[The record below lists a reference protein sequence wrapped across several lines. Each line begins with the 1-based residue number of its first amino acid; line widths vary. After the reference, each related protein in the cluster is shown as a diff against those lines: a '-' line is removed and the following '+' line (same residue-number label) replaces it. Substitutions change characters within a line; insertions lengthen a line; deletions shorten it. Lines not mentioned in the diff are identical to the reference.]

1 MIELLLEAERAL
13 SFGRVDRAEQLY
25 RQVAAADPGN
35 SIAVVG
41 LARVALEHADDA
53 GAYLLA
59 RQALTIDPENEA
71 AQRLVTRLDE
81 VMRTRGETVPEPPSV
96 PPAVHAQA
104 RARRPLPR
112 GTRHLKRSRAAR
124 SSIDSGAVEALLL
137 LGIRREDVQRIRA
150 GTDEVALEAR
160 ERGLWDRQ
168 HVAIG
173 DDDGAGRIEDV
184 LVSGGSSGEAGGP
197 ERLEVVP
204 VSASAVTWS
213 AAVAS
218 TWNVTPR

>member
-81 VMRTRGETVPEPPSV
+81 VMRTRGEAVPEPPT
-96 PPAVHAQA
+96 PPAPATASPSAPTAPSPTPTIRPKVV
-104 RARRPLPR
+104 RR
-112 GTRHLKRSRAAR
+112 RSI
-124 SSIDSGAVEALLL
+124 IDRL
-137 LGIRREDVQRIRA
+137 RRR
-150 GTDEVALEAR
+150 
-160 ERGLWDRQ
+160 
-168 HVAIG
+168 
-173 DDDGAGRIEDV
+173 
-184 LVSGGSSGEAGGP
+184 
-197 ERLEVVP
+197 
-204 VSASAVTWS
+204 
-213 AAVAS
+213 
-218 TWNVTPR
+218 

>member
-81 VMRTRGETVPEPPSV
+81 VMRTRGEAVPEVPGEPTEPHPSA
-96 PPAVHAQA
+96 PPA
-104 RARRPLPR
+104 RPPDAPAR
-112 GTRHLKRSRAAR
+112 GTSRRSL
-124 SSIDSGAVEALLL
+124 IDRL
-137 LGIRREDVQRIRA
+137 RRR
-150 GTDEVALEAR
+150 
-160 ERGLWDRQ
+160 
-168 HVAIG
+168 
-173 DDDGAGRIEDV
+173 
-184 LVSGGSSGEAGGP
+184 
-197 ERLEVVP
+197 
-204 VSASAVTWS
+204 
-213 AAVAS
+213 
-218 TWNVTPR
+218 

>member
-1 MIELLLEAERAL
+1 VIELLLEAERAL

-81 VMRTRGETVPEPPSV
+81 VMRTRGETVPEPTGE
-96 PPAVHAQA
+96 AA
-104 RARRPLPR
+104 PLPASSPPPQPTADIR
-112 GTRHLKRSRAAR
+112 PKVVRRRSILDRFRRH
-124 SSIDSGAVEALLL
+124 
-137 LGIRREDVQRIRA
+137 
-150 GTDEVALEAR
+150 
-160 ERGLWDRQ
+160 
-168 HVAIG
+168 
-173 DDDGAGRIEDV
+173 
-184 LVSGGSSGEAGGP
+184 
-197 ERLEVVP
+197 
-204 VSASAVTWS
+204 
-213 AAVAS
+213 
-218 TWNVTPR
+218 

>member
-81 VMRTRGETVPEPPSV
+81 VIRTRGEALPEVSDGTDLLPPTIG
-96 PPAVHAQA
+96 
-104 RARRPLPR
+104 R
-112 GTRHLKRSRAAR
+112 
-124 SSIDSGAVEALLL
+124 IDSASSKPAPAPPRP
-137 LGIRREDVQRIRA
+137 RRSW
-150 GTDEVALEAR
+150 LAR
-160 ERGLWDRQ
+160 LRHR
-168 HVAIG
+168 
-173 DDDGAGRIEDV
+173 
-184 LVSGGSSGEAGGP
+184 
-197 ERLEVVP
+197 
-204 VSASAVTWS
+204 
-213 AAVAS
+213 
-218 TWNVTPR
+218 

>member
-81 VMRTRGETVPEPPSV
+81 VMRTRGETVPEPST
-96 PPAVHAQA
+96 A
-104 RARRPLPR
+104 
-112 GTRHLKRSRAAR
+112 
-124 SSIDSGAVEALLL
+124 
-137 LGIRREDVQRIRA
+137 
-150 GTDEVALEAR
+150 
-160 ERGLWDRQ
+160 
-168 HVAIG
+168 
-173 DDDGAGRIEDV
+173 
-184 LVSGGSSGEAGGP
+184 
-197 ERLEVVP
+197 P
-204 VSASAVTWS
+204 VSAPAPLPEPLAATEATQST
-213 AAVAS
+213 AAVRPKVVRRRS
-218 TWNVTPR
+218 IIDRILRR